1 MKHLNNMRF
10 PGLVM
15 ALLTCFQISAMAAGF
30 QVYLPSSRATA
41 MGNLG
46 VGLRPDASSIYV
58 NPGAMA
64 LMENNQIMMGFNFIE
79 AKVQFYN
86 SQVENSNYVADS
98 DNPTGT
104 PFHAYAVW
112 GPREA
117 KWKVGLGMYT
127 PYGSRVNWGDEWQ
140 GRFLLTGIR
149 LQAIY
154 IQPTFS
160 YAFSENFSIGAGLI
174 GMFGNVD
181 LKRVIDTSSDLPP
194 TTINLVGDAE
204 FAFGFNVG
212 LYWAISEKWQLG
224 ASYRSKVD
232 ATLKGGDVSFENV
245 PSSLSTLLTDNK
257 FSSTIPLPSSAN
269 LALNWTPDENWEVG
283 VEVNYIGWS
292 AYKSLDFDFEDEN
305 PVIQDSES
313 PRNYEDSWVF
323 HLGGEYDFGKFQLRA
338 GGYYDLT
345 PVQEGYMTP
354 ETPDANRIAF
364 TGGLGYSLGDF
375 LQFDLAFLFI
385 AGQEREQLTSVA
397 QSVGTYPSSTNS
409 TYAVE
414 PGTYK
419 MRAYIPDVTITYK
432 F

>member
-1 MKHLNNMRF
+1 
-10 PGLVM
+10 
-15 ALLTCFQISAMAAGF
+15 
-30 QVYLPSSRATA
+30 
-41 MGNLG
+41 
-46 VGLRPDASSIYV
+46 
-58 NPGAMA
+58 
-64 LMENNQIMMGFNFIE
+64 
-79 AKVQFYN
+79 
-86 SQVENSNYVADS
+86 
-98 DNPTGT
+98 
-104 PFHAYAVW
+104 
-112 GPREA
+112 
-117 KWKVGLGMYT
+117 
-127 PYGSRVNWGDEWQ
+127 
-140 GRFLLTGIR
+140 
-149 LQAIY
+149 
-154 IQPTFS
+154 
-160 YAFSENFSIGAGLI
+160 
-174 GMFGNVD
+174 MFGNVD

-212 LYWAISEKWQLG
+212 LYWVISEKWQLG

-232 ATLKGGDVSFENV
+232 ATLSGGDVTFDNV
-245 PSSLSTLLTDNK
+245 PSSLSSFLRDNK

-313 PRNYEDSWVF
+313 PRNYQDSWVF

-354 ETPDANRIAF
+354 ETPDADRIAF
-364 TGGLGYSLGDF
+364 TGGIGYSLGDF

-397 QSVGTYPSSTNS
+397 QSVGTYPSSTNN

-419 MRAYIPDVTITYK
+419 MRAYIPGVTITYK

>member
-1 MKHLNNMRF
+1 MKHLNNVRKL
-10 PGLVM
+10 GLFMVI
-15 ALLTCFQISAMAAGF
+15 LTCFQVSAMAAGF
-30 QVYLPSSRATA
+30 QVYLPGSRATA

-64 LMENNQIMMGFNFIE
+64 LMENNEVMMGFNFIE
-79 AKVQFYN
+79 AKVAYYN

-112 GPREA
+112 GPQDAR
-117 KWKVGLGMYT
+117 WKVGLGIYT
-127 PYGSRVNWGDEWQ
+127 PYGSRVNWGEEWQ
-140 GRFLLTGIR
+140 GRFLLSGIR

-154 IQPTFS
+154 TQATFS
-160 YAFSENFSIGAGLI
+160 YAVLDNLSIGAGVI

-181 LKRVIDTSSDLPP
+181 LKRVVDVSSDLPP
-194 TTINLVGDAE
+194 TTINLTGDAE
-204 FAFGFNVG
+204 LAFGYNLG

-224 ASYRSKVD
+224 VNYRSKVE
-232 ATLKGGDVSFENV
+232 AKLSEGDVSFENV
-245 PSSLSTLLTDNK
+245 PNSLATLLNDNK
-257 FSSTIPLPSSAN
+257 FNSTIPLPSSTS
-269 LALNWTPDENWEVG
+269 LALNWTPNEKWEVG
-283 VEVNYIGWS
+283 IEADYIGWS

-305 PVIQDSES
+305 PAIQDSES
-313 PRNYEDSWVF
+313 PRNYKDSWVF
-323 HLGGEYDFGKFQLRA
+323 HLGGQYDFGKLQLRA

-345 PVQEGYMTP
+345 PVQDGYMTP
-354 ETPDANRIAF
+354 ETPDSNR
-364 TGGLGYSLGDF
+364 TGLTCGIGYSVGDF

-397 QSVGTYPSSTNS
+397 QSVGTYPSATNS

-419 MRAYIPDVTITYK
+419 MRAYIPGITITYK